1 MTTQLQ
7 LDIVSPEGAIF
18 SGPVSYVGIP
28 ASEGRIG
35 ILPYHSPFL
44 SSLAPGV
51 IEIQTDES
59 GQSSKEPQRHFVSAG
74 FVEISGNKCT
84 ILVEDILPFSTLDEK
99 QIDQQIQN
107 LKEDLED
114 AKTDHDRLKIEAA
127 LHVEE
132 VKRTELHFYQK

>member
-35 ILPYHSPFL
+35 ILPHHSPYL
-44 SSLAPGV
+44 SSLAPGM
-51 IEIQTDES
+51 IEIQSDES
-59 GQSSKEPQRHFVSAG
+59 GASKGSELHFISAG
-74 FVEISGNKCT
+74 FVEISDNKCT
-84 ILVEDILPFSTLDEK
+84 VLVEEIMSFAQLDEK

-114 AKTDHDRLKIEAA
+114 AKTDQDRSKIEAA
-127 LHVEE
+127 LHIEE
-132 VKRTELHFYQK
+132 VKRTEFLFYQK

>member
-7 LDIVSPEGAIF
+7 LDIVSPEGSIF

-35 ILPYHSPFL
+35 VLPHHSPYL

-51 IEIQTDES
+51 IEIQTDETGS
-59 GQSSKEPQRHFVSAG
+59 DKNPERHFVSAG
-74 FVEISGNKCT
+74 FVEISDNKCT
-84 ILVEDILPFSTLDEK
+84 ILVEDILPFAQLNEK

-114 AKTDHDRLKIEAA
+114 AKTDHDRSKIETA
-127 LHVEE
+127 LNIEE
-132 VKRTELHFYQK
+132 VKKTELQFYQK